1 MYKLYGIAWRSG
13 DRGNASEIVQLC
25 LDRAPP
31 PLSRCGAWDP
41 PEPGLVIFLT
51 AQIGYARLF
60 RPLLV
65 ADLQRLYVV
74 ALQGSTTAPEGLTLL
89 LAEQVWQAEDRRSGR
104 PNQAKCGV
112 MFRSGS
118 RSFLG
123 HMTYLG
129 TRFVRGL
136 KRDDTR

>member
-1 MYKLYGIAWRSG
+1 MAFG
-13 DRGNASEIVQLC
+13 DRGTASEIVQL
-25 LDRAPP
+25 AT
-31 PLSRCGAWDP
+31 LSRPGTAASEQVWRMGSTGTWTRDP
-41 PEPGLVIFLT
+41 FLT

-74 ALQGSTTAPEGLTLL
+74 TLQGSTTAPEGLTLL
-89 LAEQVWQAEDRRSGR
+89 LAEQVWQAEDRRSTR
-104 PNQAKCGV
+104 PNLAKCGV